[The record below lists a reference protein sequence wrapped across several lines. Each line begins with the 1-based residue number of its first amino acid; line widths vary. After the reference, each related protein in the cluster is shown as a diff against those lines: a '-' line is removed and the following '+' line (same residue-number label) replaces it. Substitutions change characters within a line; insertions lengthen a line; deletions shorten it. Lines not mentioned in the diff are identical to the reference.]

1 MDECFVGW
9 AVSKNVQIRVRPA
22 YPCICYLFLSRYST
36 DTYRRRIRGVSVS
49 GAYQTRDTCPECRV
63 RVTEVGA
70 GVIKRFVSIY
80 SFYISFSEDFTTQT
94 CTPILEVPFIFMLEA
109 IHFTVHA
116 CFSAFSIFFWFN
128 RACVE
133 KMDTVMET
141 MRASELGSLFVLG
154 GLS

>member
-1 MDECFVGW
+1 MQGSRLVKYRHSWLNTGASSW
-9 AVSKNVQIRVRPA
+9 SWSNKK
-22 YPCICYLFLSRYST
+22 IC
-36 DTYRRRIRGVSVS
+36 
-49 GAYQTRDTCPECRV
+49 
-63 RVTEVGA
+63 
-70 GVIKRFVSIY
+70 VSIY

-116 CFSAFSIFFWFN
+116 CFSVPFSIFWFN

-133 KMDTVMET
+133 KMGNVMET
-141 MRASELGSLFVLG
+141 MCASEVGMLFVLG